1 MAEVLG
7 VGGVFFQSRSPR
19 RLARWY
25 RDCLAVPLSM
35 PSAAMFKPSAMPPN
49 GVTVWSV
56 FPSRTRYFRPSR
68 SPFMIN
74 LVVDDVDEA
83 LCQVELAGGTVV
95 GKPKGSPYGR
105 FGWFLDPDGNKVE
118 LWQPPPDDRPR
129 RGSRRRGKPRR
140 HAAKSRS

>member
-1 MAEVLG
+1 MAQVLG
-7 VGGVFFQSRSPR
+7 IGGIFFRSRSPR
-19 RLARWY
+19 KLARWY
-25 RDCLAVPLSM
+25 RDCLAVPLGM
-35 PSAAMFKPSAMPPN
+35 PSAAIFKPSAMPAN

-68 SPFMIN
+68 SRFMIN

-83 LCQVELAGGTVV
+83 LCQVELAGGTLV

-118 LWQPPPDDRPR
+118 LWQPPPEDRAG
-129 RGSRRRGKPRR
+129 RGSRRRSKARGRTTG
-140 HAAKSRS
+140 SRS